1 MARQRALPHL
11 CCRASQRRRASQA
24 QAAFADA
31 EVQLALATQECVAA
45 AVLNDSSYDL
55 LVCCEGALNRGAV
68 DRARTLSLIPN
79 DHQAPQRAIHKLFPD
94 EKVLILDSRGGV
106 AALSNAYVNA
116 SVTPAE

>member
-1 MARQRALPHL
+1 M
-11 CCRASQRRRASQA
+11 
-24 QAAFADA
+24 
-31 EVQLALATQECVAA
+31 QLALATQECVAA

-68 DRARTLSLIPN
+68 DRARTLSLIMITKLHN
-79 DHQAPQRAIHKLFPD
+79 PQRAIHKLFPD

-106 AALSNAYVNA
+106 AALSNASVNA